1 MIALFKIVGVVE
13 ILCAGTPCAT
23 NDGTLMSESSE
34 CKNSSWNGK
43 SSEQAVH
50 LIGRYRFL
58 SQIQCTQGYGNRIK
72 ITFVLIRLHWPRC
85 CAVLSHQSP

>member
-13 ILCAGTPCAT
+13 ILCAGTPSAS
-23 NDGTLMSESSE
+23 NDGRLMFDSSV

-58 SQIQCTQGYGNRIK
+58 PQIQYT
-72 ITFVLIRLHWPRC
+72 RLWVSRYLKT
-85 CAVLSHQSP
+85 V